1 MTSGVS
7 LDSICTCKIC
17 DHDLARD
24 CISGDCS
31 CCSGSNHLKV
41 MDGME
46 GFLPER
52 RYNEVKE
59 KILGSNKQPIQIRI
73 GSILLSGDLNIP
85 DSAQEVVL
93 FAHGSGSGRHSPRNR
108 HVAKVLQEAGLGTLL
123 FDLRTEDE
131 EIIDEQ
137 TRHLRF
143 DLGLLTNRL
152 IGATDWLLKSFHVS
166 DGNDMPTIGYFGA
179 STGAAAALVAA
190 AKRGDAVKA
199 VVSRGGRPDLA
210 GEYLD
215 QVRAPTLL
223 LVGGND
229 EPVIGLNQEAYDKLK
244 LLKEDEKRLTIVPGA
259 THLFEEPGK
268 LEEVAQLAS
277 GWFACFL
284 KRQTR
289 RRAEKSAAA
298 E

>member
-1 MTSGVS
+1 MTDGVS
-7 LDSICTCKIC
+7 PESICTCKIC

-31 CCSGSNHLKV
+31 CCSGSNHSMV
-41 MDGME
+41 MDGIE
-46 GFLPER
+46 GFLPEKP
-52 RYNEVKE
+52 YNKVKE
-59 KILGSNKQPIQIRI
+59 KILGSNEQPIQIRI
-73 GSILLSGDLNIP
+73 GSIVLSGDLNIP
-85 DSAQEVVL
+85 DDAQGVVL

-108 HVAKVLQEAGLGTLL
+108 HVAKVLQKAGLGTLL
-123 FDLRTEDE
+123 FDLLTEDE

-143 DLGLLTNRL
+143 DIGLLANRL
-152 IGATDWLLKSFHVS
+152 IGATDWLIQSFDTS
-166 DGNDMPTIGYFGA
+166 DSDDMPTIGYFGA

-190 AKRGDAVKA
+190 VRRADAVKA

-215 QVRAPTLL
+215 QLRAPTLL

-229 EPVIGLNQEAYDKLK
+229 GQVIGLNQEAYDKLK

-268 LEEVAQLAS
+268 LEQVAQLAS

-284 KRQTR
+284 KHQTR
-289 RRAEKSAAA
+289 RRAEKSEAA

>member
-1 MTSGVS
+1 MS
-7 LDSICTCKIC
+7 
-17 DHDLARD
+17 
-24 CISGDCS
+24 
-31 CCSGSNHLKV
+31 
-41 MDGME
+41 
-46 GFLPER
+46 
-52 RYNEVKE
+52 
-59 KILGSNKQPIQIRI
+59 
-73 GSILLSGDLNIP
+73 LSGDLNIP
-85 DSAQEVVL
+85 DGAQGVVL

-108 HVAKVLQEAGLGTLL
+108 YVAKVLQKAGLGTLL
-123 FDLRTEDE
+123 FDLLTEDE

-143 DLGLLTNRL
+143 DIGLLADRL
-152 IGATDWLLKSFHVS
+152 VGATDWLLKGFDVS
-166 DGNDMPTIGYFGA
+166 DDGDDIPSIGYFGA

-190 AKRGDAVKA
+190 ARRADTVRA

-244 LLKEDEKRLTIVPGA
+244 LLKEDEKRLTIIPGA

-268 LEEVAQLAS
+268 LEQVAQLAS
-277 GWFACFL
+277 DWFSCFL

-289 RRAEKSAAA
+289 RKAEKSAAA

>member
-1 MTSGVS
+1 M
-7 LDSICTCKIC
+7 
-17 DHDLARD
+17 
-24 CISGDCS
+24 
-31 CCSGSNHLKV
+31 V

-52 RYNEVKE
+52 PYNEVKE
-59 KILGSNKQPIQIRI
+59 KILGSNEKPIQIRI

-85 DSAQEVVL
+85 DGAQGVVL

-108 HVAKVLQEAGLGTLL
+108 RVAKVLQEAGLGTLL
-123 FDLRTEDE
+123 FDLLTEDE

-143 DLGLLTNRL
+143 DIGLLANRL
-152 IGATDWLLKSFHVS
+152 IGATDWLLKSFDVS
-166 DGNDMPTIGYFGA
+166 DGDDVPTIGYFGA

-190 AKRGDAVKA
+190 AKKADAVKA

-210 GEYLD
+210 GDEYLD

-268 LEEVAQLAS
+268 LEQIAQLAS
-277 GWFACFL
+277 GWFTCFL

-289 RRAEKSAAA
+289 RSAEKSAAA